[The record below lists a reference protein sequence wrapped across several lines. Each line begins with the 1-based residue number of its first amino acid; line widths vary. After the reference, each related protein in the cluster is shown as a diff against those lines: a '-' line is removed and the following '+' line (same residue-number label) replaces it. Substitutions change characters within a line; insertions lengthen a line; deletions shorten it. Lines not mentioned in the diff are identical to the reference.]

1 MKKYWSFF
9 RMRFLGSLQYRAA
22 AWAGIAT
29 QFAWGFMKLLMYRA
43 FYEAGPAAFPMEFSQ
58 LATYI
63 WLQQAFLMLF
73 NTWRYDND
81 IFESITTGGVA
92 YELSRP
98 VPVYSMWFVKCIA

>member
-29 QFAWGFMKLLMYRA
+29 QFAWGFMQLLMYRA

-63 WLQQAFLMLF
+63 WLQQAFLLTSNVPPTQSLTASHSTGE
-73 NTWRYDND
+73 NTR
-81 IFESITTGGVA
+81 V
-92 YELSRP
+92 L
-98 VPVYSMWFVKCIA
+98 

>member
-43 FYEAGPAAFPMEFSQ
+43 FYEAGPAAFPM
-58 LATYI
+58 
-63 WLQQAFLMLF
+63 
-73 NTWRYDND
+73 
-81 IFESITTGGVA
+81 
-92 YELSRP
+92 
-98 VPVYSMWFVKCIA
+98 